1 MVSRLQILQ
10 MGQLGLMGL
19 NVPESLGGTG
29 MDYLAY
35 AIAME
40 EISRGCASAGVIMS
54 AHNSLYLGPLLK
66 YGMWDRWIPSVIII
80 YPYELKFF
88 SFFLQMLKR
97 NFLPSIFLNGDLVE
111 LRVIK
116 YFMVVMSSLMLLFLN
131 VIYFEKV
138 KFNST

>member
-88 SFFLQMLKR
+88 SFFFTNVETQFSSFHFSQR
-97 NFLPSIFLNGDLVE
+97 WPSWTSCYQIFYGSD
-111 LRVIK
+111 VIVDAPIPQC
-116 YFMVVMSSLMLLFLN
+116 YLLW
-131 VIYFEKV
+131 K
-138 KFNST
+138 S

>member
-1 MVSRLQILQ
+1 
-10 MGQLGLMGL
+10 
-19 NVPESLGGTG
+19 
-29 MDYLAY
+29 
-35 AIAME
+35 
-40 EISRGCASAGVIMS
+40 
-54 AHNSLYLGPLLK
+54 
-66 YGMWDRWIPSVIII
+66 
-80 YPYELKFF
+80 
-88 SFFLQMLKR
+88 MLKR